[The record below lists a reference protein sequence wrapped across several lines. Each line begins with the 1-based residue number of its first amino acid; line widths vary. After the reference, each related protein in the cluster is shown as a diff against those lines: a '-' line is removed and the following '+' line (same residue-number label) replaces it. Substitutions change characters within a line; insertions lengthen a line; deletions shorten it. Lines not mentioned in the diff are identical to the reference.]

1 MSQQLFEQG
10 DQDASSSPSDS
21 DSYRVIARRY
31 RPSTFSEVIGQD
43 HVTRTL
49 RNAIKEDRLGH
60 AYLFSGPRGIGKTST
75 ARILARAVNCEKGV
89 SAEPCNECDI
99 CRELEIGSTPD
110 IIEIDAASQRG
121 IDDIRNLRETVRY
134 SPLNSTYRVYIIDE
148 SHMLSRDAFNAF
160 LKTLEEPPDHV
171 LFVFATT
178 EPENMPDTIVSRCQP
193 FQFKRIPHSVMLK
206 RLKEIVE
213 NEGIEVDE
221 SILSDVCR
229 AVDGSLRDAQSVLD
243 QLISISED
251 GIDEEDLKLVLGTV
265 PSDVLHHVLNGI
277 NNGRSDQILEQVN
290 DIYQGGGEID
300 VFLDQFVSHLRDVLV
315 VQSCGPDTELIDA
328 SQHETKRLADQAEW
342 FSTSDVSRMI
352 EALVNVRSRT
362 DDLYQSRLLLES
374 KLVHLAEEF
383 HGGPSTSSS
392 ADSDSSGENRD
403 RVRESSGTTSATEE
417 EGTNTTDEERTN
429 TATDAESS
437 STQTERTDD
446 GDTASTEPREPSRD
460 EGDTAENASG
470 DGVERIEDVQEHW
483 EEVLQRLDREHS
495 TTAALLS
502 EGTPKSL
509 DGNTILVEY
518 EEGYEYHRDKL
529 SEDEQMDRLVEV
541 IEDVFHHDLTVEFV
555 LEEEVDADSDE
566 DNSSQEKNSS
576 PERPQKKIEED
587 PDVKKVMK
595 SFDADIIQV
604 EE

>member
-1 MSQQLFEQG
+1 MSDQLFEQG
-10 DQDASSSPSDS
+10 DQDASSSPSGS

-31 RPSTFSEVIGQD
+31 RPSTFSEVIGQE

-178 EPENMPDTIVSRCQP
+178 EPEKMPDTIVSRCQP
-193 FQFKRIPHSVMLK
+193 FQFKRIPHSVMLD
-206 RLKEIVE
+206 RLKEIVD
-213 NEGIEVDE
+213 NEGIAVDE

-265 PSDVLHHVLNGI
+265 PSDVLHHVLQGI
-277 NNGRSDQILEQVN
+277 NEGRSDRILEQVN

-328 SQHETKRLADQAEW
+328 SEHETQRLAEQSDW
-342 FSTSDVSRMI
+342 FSRTDVSRMI

-383 HGGPSTSSS
+383 QGAPSTSTS
-392 ADSDSSGENRD
+392 AVPESNEENEG
-403 RVRESSGTTSATEE
+403 RVRESTGTSSTPEPDTTATSDERDDETDDSSSSRHQDPEDGDATDSSTSQEQAEPAEEPTEE
-417 EGTNTTDEERTN
+417 E
-429 TATDAESS
+429 SS
-437 STQTERTDD
+437 VAVDD
-446 GDTASTEPREPSRD
+446 
-460 EGDTAENASG
+460 
-470 DGVERIEDVQEHW
+470 IEDVREHW
-483 EEVLQRLDREHS
+483 EDVIDRLDRNHS

-502 EGTPKSL
+502 EGTPKTL
-509 DGNTILVEY
+509 DGNTIVVEY
-518 EEGYEYHRDKL
+518 EQGYEYHRDKL
-529 SEDEQMDRLVEV
+529 SEGDQNETLVEV

-555 LEEEVDADSDE
+555 LEEDTDDPETD
-566 DNSSQEKNSS
+566 DNDSSQEKNSD
-576 PERPQKKIEED
+576 PGGPQKKIEDD
-587 PDVKKVMK
+587 PDVKKVIE
-595 SFDADIIQV
+595 SFDADIINV

>member
-1 MSQQLFEQG
+1 MSDQLFEQG
-10 DQDASSSPSDS
+10 DQDASSSPSGS

-31 RPSTFSEVIGQD
+31 RPSTFSEVIGQE

-178 EPENMPDTIVSRCQP
+178 EPEKMPDTIVSRCQP
-193 FQFKRIPHSVMLK
+193 FQFKRIPHSVMLD
-206 RLKEIVE
+206 RLKEIVD
-213 NEGIEVDE
+213 NEGIAVDE

-265 PSDVLHHVLNGI
+265 PSDVLHHVLQGI
-277 NNGRSDQILEQVN
+277 NEGRSDRILEQVN

-328 SQHETKRLADQAEW
+328 SEHETQRLAEQSDW
-342 FSTSDVSRMI
+342 FSRTDVSRMI

-383 HGGPSTSSS
+383 QGAPSTSTS
-392 ADSDSSGENRD
+392 AVPESNEENEG
-403 RVRESSGTTSATEE
+403 RVRESTGTSSTPEPDTTATSDERDDETDDSSSSRHQDPEDGDATDSSTSQEQAEPAEEPTEE
-417 EGTNTTDEERTN
+417 E
-429 TATDAESS
+429 SS
-437 STQTERTDD
+437 VAVDD
-446 GDTASTEPREPSRD
+446 
-460 EGDTAENASG
+460 
-470 DGVERIEDVQEHW
+470 IEDVREHW
-483 EEVLQRLDREHS
+483 EDVIDRLDRNHS

-502 EGTPKSL
+502 EGTPKTL
-509 DGNTILVEY
+509 DGNTIVVEY
-518 EEGYEYHRDKL
+518 EQGYEYHRDKL
-529 SEDEQMDRLVEV
+529 SEGDQNETLVEV

-555 LEEEVDADSDE
+555 LEEDTDAPETD
-566 DNSSQEKNSS
+566 DNDSSQEKNAD
-576 PERPQKKIEED
+576 PGGPQKKIEDD
-587 PDVKKVMK
+587 PDVKKVIE
-595 SFDADIIQV
+595 SFDADIINV